1 MIWQLQ
7 RYLELLFPNEIF
19 YVNMRY
25 RQFPDS
31 EVPDRNILIQ
41 EMTGTENAWYKWKQ
55 KILQFVI
62 RDIDQVSAKALTD
75 IIYNELHGRFGLE
88 LPGVTVGAIVYPKIK
103 TGQISSQTTPQSLG
117 EDENGRPEF
126 SFTMKILYV

>member
-1 MIWQLQ
+1 MIWNLQ
-7 RYLELLFPNEIF
+7 RYLELLFPNELI

-25 RQFPDS
+25 RQFPDT
-31 EVPDRNILIQ
+31 EIPDRNVLVQ
-41 EMTGTENAWYKWKQ
+41 EITGTEGAWYRWKQ
-55 KILQFVI
+55 KVLQFVV

-88 LPGVTVGAIVYPKIK
+88 LPAVTVGGIVYPTVK
-103 TGQISSQTTPQSLG
+103 TGQVSSQTIPQSLG